1 MILFLGYN
9 VETIK
14 IHCQHLCHR
23 RSHRITL
30 WDCGGE
36 PSVRLLWPY
45 HFSKT
50 SLLLWLINV
59 HDRSRLE
66 TNLHLLSQLVT
77 NPLLYRVPV
86 LIVLSDTS
94 FNLHDQ
100 KTVDEDDDQNLL
112 TNLEVAFRFLATL
125 STSRASTFK
134 WQVINVNTND
144 DDLKKVRQSIK
155 ELLDL

>member
-1 MILFLGYN
+1 
-9 VETIK
+9 
-14 IHCQHLCHR
+14 
-23 RSHRITL
+23 
-30 WDCGGE
+30 
-36 PSVRLLWPY
+36 
-45 HFSKT
+45 
-50 SLLLWLINV
+50 LINV

-66 TNLHLLSQLVT
+66 TNLHLLSQLLT

-134 WQVINVNTND
+134 WQVIKVNTTD